1 MTITIRNKPEITI
14 YTDGACMGN
23 PGPGGWGAVLIW
35 KGQEKNIFGSNPNT
49 TNNQMELQAVISALN
64 ILKKPCDITLYTD
77 SIYVKSGITEW
88 IDTWQKNNWRTK
100 SKKAVKNIEL
110 WKMLLDASKRHNID
124 WRWVKGHSNNKYN
137 DIADKLAVKAKNIAA
152 KA

>member
-1 MTITIRNKPEITI
+1 MQH
-14 YTDGACMGN
+14 D
-23 PGPGGWGAVLIW
+23 
-35 KGQEKNIFGSNPNT
+35 
-49 TNNQMELQAVISALN
+49 
-64 ILKKPCDITLYTD
+64 
-77 SIYVKSGITEW
+77 
-88 IDTWQKNNWRTK
+88 WRTK
-100 SKKAVKNIEL
+100 SEKAVKNIEL